1 MKPVLTGDNGDQA
14 ANISNILACEDHPGP
29 FTVGPPEPLGLIP
42 RWPWWG
48 CIYVRSVPLG
58 SADVLGSR
66 PRKGDQVAPECARL
80 RADFGRSG
88 LGPESAFRA
97 LSALRRL
104 FLAAGWPPMGRSG
117 SVGFRVVA
125 LCHWAYHRTPRTL
138 PPNGLSSPVSGL
150 PTDSPQGPTRPQGQV
165 RPQRDRKIPIA
176 SCTTRW
182 GSLLEAPSPLPG
194 PLAAAF

>member
-29 FTVGPPEPLGLIP
+29 FTAGPPEPLGLIP

-58 SADVLGSR
+58 SAALGPADVLGSR
-66 PRKGDQVAPECARL
+66 PRKWDQVAPECARL

-117 SVGFRVVA
+117 SVGFRVVQVA
-125 LCHWAYHRTPRTL
+125 LCHWAYVGGSWGGGAGVLGGRLGGFRVAF
-138 PPNGLSSPVSGL
+138 SPFRGSFCSFDL
-150 PTDSPQGPTRPQGQV
+150 TFRPDSDAV
-165 RPQRDRKIPIA
+165 M
-176 SCTTRW
+176 
-182 GSLLEAPSPLPG
+182 L
-194 PLAAAF
+194 

>member
-97 LSALRRL
+97 LSALRLL
-104 FLAAGWPPMGRSG
+104 FLAAGCALMGRSG

-125 LCHWAYHRTPRTL
+125 LCHWAYAGGAGGGGAGVLGGRLGGFRVAF
-138 PPNGLSSPVSGL
+138 SPFRGSFCSL
-150 PTDSPQGPTRPQGQV
+150 DLTFRPDS
-165 RPQRDRKIPIA
+165 DA
-176 SCTTRW
+176 MM
-182 GSLLEAPSPLPG
+182 L
-194 PLAAAF
+194 

>member
-66 PRKGDQVAPECARL
+66 PRKGGRVTPECARL
-80 RADFGRSG
+80 RADIGRSG

-97 LSALRRL
+97 LSALRLL
-104 FLAAGWPPMGRSG
+104 FLAAGCALMGRSG
-117 SVGFRVVA
+117 SVGTLPLSSAPRTNRPFAIETSWRLLRNTDKFSDICLVWSQELKSA
-125 LCHWAYHRTPRTL
+125 SPGSMYILNFALTSKSKSGLCHH
-138 PPNGLSSPVSGL
+138 G
-150 PTDSPQGPTRPQGQV
+150 
-165 RPQRDRKIPIA
+165 
-176 SCTTRW
+176 
-182 GSLLEAPSPLPG
+182 
-194 PLAAAF
+194 